1 MNVTGSTCSG
11 SGSKVTY
18 GSTLNIP
25 GTNLDTNLDTYSTY
39 EIAGYGWGAT
49 WTCSYW

>member
-1 MNVTGSTCSG
+1 MNITGSTCSG

-25 GTNLDTNLDTYSTY
+25 GTNLDSYNTY
-39 EIAGYGWGAT
+39 EIAGYGWGAN
-49 WTCSYW
+49 WTCTYW